1 MTIFELMFLA
11 LLGAVVLAIA
21 GVIAPLF
28 RIDPWMVALPIIV
41 LGLRRLLGG
50 RWITVAAALALG
62 IWAGV
67 SEPESLFMPAVL
79 GGGAFYVLR
88 VVGAGLH
95 GPPEP
100 SESDRASEDG
110 GEEA

>member
-21 GVIAPLF
+21 GVVAPLF
-28 RIDPWMVALPIIV
+28 RIDPWMLALPIIV
-41 LGLRRLLGG
+41 LGLWRLTRG
-50 RWITVAAALALG
+50 RWITVAAALAFG
-62 IWAGV
+62 IWMGV

-79 GGGAFYVLR
+79 GGLAFYVLR

-100 SESDRASEDG
+100 SEGEHDHVDG
-110 GEEA
+110 REEA